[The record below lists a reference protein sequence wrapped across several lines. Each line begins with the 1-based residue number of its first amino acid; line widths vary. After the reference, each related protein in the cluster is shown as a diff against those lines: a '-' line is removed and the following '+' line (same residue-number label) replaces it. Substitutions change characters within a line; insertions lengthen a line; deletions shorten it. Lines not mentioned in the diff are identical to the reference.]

1 MSERLED
8 NASLQTEQDLKEIIA
23 NLYLANDTLR
33 KRVAK
38 TESLEEALAKALERV
53 EELEDALRTLGSADV
68 SSVTEVRK
76 IVVACLKVPHAPTT
90 SEKERPE
97 GPASL

>member
-1 MSERLED
+1 MSEHLED
-8 NASLQTEQDLKEIIA
+8 KDRHQSEQELKEIIA

-38 TESLEEALAKALERV
+38 TEALEEALTKSLERV
-53 EELEDALRTLGSADV
+53 EELEDALRTLGSADG

-90 SEKERPE
+90 SDKDKPE
-97 GPASL
+97 GSTSS